1 MIKID
6 FTQERINAL
15 YYERYHHPHPKVQN
29 KMEAIYLKS
38 QGTTHKDICRLCQIS
53 KTTLAVYLKQYQ
65 EGGIDHLKKLGY
77 KGQPSELQEHATTLE
92 EYFRKHPP
100 RTVAEA
106 QAIIEKL
113 TGIKRSPTQVRAFMK
128 QLGLSC
134 RKVGQIPAKATT
146 PEKIKEQEEFKE
158 QELEPRLEE
167 ARQGERVVFFTDA
180 AHFVYGAFLGFLW
193 CFVRLFLPTP
203 SGRKRFNVLGALNA
217 VTKEI
222 ITITNETYINAE
234 SVCQLLLK
242 ISGLGIKVPITI
254 VLDNAKYQKCQLVQ
268 DYAAALNIELL
279 YLPSYSPNLNL
290 IERFWRFVK
299 GDCLY
304 SKYYEEYSA
313 FRAAIENCI
322 TTAHTDHKEKLES
335 LLTWNFQTFEKVQFL
350 AV

>member
-6 FTQERINAL
+6 FTQEGINAL
-15 YYERYHHPHPKVQN
+15 GYERYHHPHPRVQK

-38 QGTTHKDICRLCQIS
+38 QGVKHKDICRLCQIS
-53 KTTLAVYLKQYQ
+53 KTTLAVYVRQYQ
-65 EGGIDHLKKLGY
+65 EGGIDRLKELGY
-77 KGQPSELQEHATTLE
+77 KGHPSELREHASTLE
-92 EYFRKHPP
+92 EYFKSHPP
-100 RTVAEA
+100 RTVGEA
-106 QAIIEKL
+106 QAIIERL

-146 PEKIKEQEEFKE
+146 LDKIKEQEEFRK
-158 QELEPRLEE
+158 QKLEPRLEE
-167 ARQGERVVFFTDA
+167 AKEGKRVVLFVDA
-180 AHFVYGAFLGFLW
+180 AHFVYGPFLGFLW

-222 ITITNETYINAE
+222 ITVTNETYINAE

-242 ISGLGIKVPITI
+242 ISHLGITVPITL
-254 VLDNAKYQKCQLVQ
+254 VLDNARYQKCQLVQ

-299 GDCLY
+299 KNCLY
-304 SKYYEEYSA
+304 SKYYEEYSS
-313 FRAAIENCI
+313 FRTAIENCI
-322 TTAHTDHKEKLES
+322 KTAHSNHREKLES
-335 LLTWNFQTFEKVQFL
+335 LLTWNFQTFKKVQFL

>member
-1 MIKID
+1 MIKIN
-6 FTQERINAL
+6 FTQEGINAL
-15 YYERYHHPHPKVQN
+15 GYERYHHPHPKVQK

-38 QGTTHKDICRLCQIS
+38 QGVKHKEICRLCQIS
-53 KTTLAVYLKQYQ
+53 RTTLAVYLKQYQ
-65 EGGIDHLKKLGY
+65 EGGIDRLKELGY
-77 KGQPSELQEHATTLE
+77 KGHPSELREHASSLE
-92 EYFRKHPP
+92 EYFKNHPT

-106 QAIIEKL
+106 QAAIEKL

-146 PEKIKEQEEFKE
+146 PDKIKEQEEFRE
-158 QELEPRLEE
+158 QKLEPRLEE
-167 ARQGERVVFFTDA
+167 AKEGKRVVFFGDA
-180 AHFVYGAFLGFLW
+180 AHFVHGAFLGFLW

-242 ISGLGIKVPITI
+242 ISRLGINVPITI

-268 DYAAALNIELL
+268 NYAAALNIELL

-304 SKYYEEYSA
+304 SKYYEKYPE
-313 FRAAIENCI
+313 FKTAIENCI
-322 TTAHTDHKEKLES
+322 ATAHTDHREELES
-335 LLTWNFQTFEKVQFL
+335 LLTWNFQTFKNVQFL